1 MNSHSINILISVYVL
16 AATIRHLPP
25 AIWHNVPMATHNVPF
40 VSSLRLDL
48 EAVEAGVPVATMDT
62 FVAASGMKLK
72 DVLEVVIP
80 LRTLKHRKARKEPL
94 TSDESDKL
102 VRLIQVYDLAVKVF
116 GEKEKAVYWLGE
128 PKRRFDGRTPIQM
141 MRTGLGKGMVEEMLI
156 QIDEG
161 MFA

>member
-1 MNSHSINILISVYVL
+1 MAILR
-16 AATIRHLPP
+16 T
-25 AIWHNVPMATHNVPF
+25 PF
-40 VSSLRLDL
+40 VNSLRLDL
-48 EAVEAGVPVATMDT
+48 EAVEAGVPIATMDN

-80 LRTLKHRKARKEPL
+80 PRTLKHRKARKEPL

-102 VRLIQVYDLAVKVF
+102 VRLIKVYDLAVQVF

-128 PKRRFDGRTPIQM
+128 PKRRFEGRTPIQI
-141 MRTGLGKGMVEEMLI
+141 MRTGLGAGMVEEMLV

-161 MFA
+161 MFV

>member
-1 MNSHSINILISVYVL
+1 
-16 AATIRHLPP
+16 
-25 AIWHNVPMATHNVPF
+25 MATLDSPF

-48 EAVEAGVPVATMDT
+48 EAVEAGVPVATMDS
-62 FVAASGMKLK
+62 FVAASGMKQK

-94 TSDESDKL
+94 TLDESDKL
-102 VRLIQVYDLAVKVF
+102 VRLIRVYDQAVQVF

-141 MRTGLGKGMVEEMLI
+141 MVTGLGTRMVEEMLG
-156 QIDEG
+156 QIEHG

>member
-1 MNSHSINILISVYVL
+1 M
-16 AATIRHLPP
+16 
-25 AIWHNVPMATHNVPF
+25 WHNVHMATLRAPF
-40 VSSLRLDL
+40 VNSLQLDL
-48 EAVEAGVPVATMDT
+48 RAVEAGVPVATMDD

-102 VRLIQVYDLAVKVF
+102 VRLIKVYDLAVQVF

-128 PKRRFDGRTPIQM
+128 PKPRFDGRTPTQM
-141 MRTGLGKGMVEEMLI
+141 MRTGLGTGMVEEMLV

-161 MFA
+161 MFV

>member
-1 MNSHSINILISVYVL
+1 M
-16 AATIRHLPP
+16 
-25 AIWHNVPMATHNVPF
+25 WHNAHMATLDSPF

-48 EAVEAGVPVATMDT
+48 EAVEAGVPVATMDS
-62 FVAASGMKLK
+62 FVAASGMKQK

-94 TSDESDKL
+94 TLDESDKL
-102 VRLIQVYDLAVKVF
+102 VRLIRVYDQAVQVF

-141 MRTGLGKGMVEEMLI
+141 MVTGLGTRMVEEMLG
-156 QIDEG
+156 QIEHG

>member
-1 MNSHSINILISVYVL
+1 LRTEDN
-16 AATIRHLPP
+16 LPLGK
-25 AIWHNVPMATHNVPF
+25 WHNGYMATLDTPF

-48 EAVEAGVPVATMDT
+48 EAVEAGVPVATMDS
-62 FVAASGMKLK
+62 FVAASGMKQK

-94 TSDESDKL
+94 TLDESDKL
-102 VRLIQVYDLAVKVF
+102 VRLIKVYDLAVQVF

-128 PKRRFDGRTPIQM
+128 PKRRFEGRTPLQM
-141 MRTGLGKGMVEEMLI
+141 MRTGLGTGMVEEMLV

-161 MFA
+161 MFV